1 MKFGGAL
8 GSPIVATGV
17 GVKSPPPQRL
27 RAGNGRG
34 GVDRCAARTMAELFA
49 AVGCARRCCP
59 ATSRPLGPAGAAAPQ
74 SGAKKPQPRRPQA
87 VFRRGHADRC
97 AARTIA
103 GLFESVGWALRCFPA
118 SSRLLESDQHQGRF
132 QHFGCLTTLS
142 RIIQGSRFL
151 ELRIP
156 VYCVHAKGLH
166 R

>member
-1 MKFGGAL
+1 VKFGGAL

-132 QHFGCLTTLS
+132 QHF
-142 RIIQGSRFL
+142 
-151 ELRIP
+151 
-156 VYCVHAKGLH
+156 
-166 R
+166 